1 MKNLDQLQKERTE
14 ILQRMTD
21 AVKENSTEGFSSAFD
36 QLAEL
41 IQQNIIG
48 EVREMQSTQDNGILA
63 ARGCRVLTSGEK
75 QYYESVLEAMKS
87 PVPQQALAGINTVL
101 PETVIDAVFEDLRA
115 EHPLLSAI
123 NFTNTGALVKIL
135 LSTTGGVAA
144 WGTLDATITS
154 ELSASFTELDLSLAK
169 LTAFIPVNKYMIE
182 LGPQWIDNYVRQLLT
197 EAIAV
202 QLEVGIVAGSG
213 KNQPIGMMKK
223 LSGATDGVYPNK
235 TAVVVTSLSPASY
248 GAILDTLSTGPN
260 SKRRAVQNVLLIVNP
275 SDYFTKVFP
284 ATTVRATDG
293 SYSKDVFPYPTSLI
307 QSAAVPAG
315 KAVFGLAS
323 KYFMGMGTQ
332 SGGKIEYSDEYKFLE
347 QQRVY
352 LTFLYGYGRAMDENA
367 FVLADISGLV
377 PVTQEVVVNEVKA
390 VVKTKEQV

>member
-154 ELSASFTELDLSLAK
+154 ELSASFTEVDLSLAK

-202 QLEVGIVAGSG
+202 
-213 KNQPIGMMKK
+213 
-223 LSGATDGVYPNK
+223 
-235 TAVVVTSLSPASY
+235 
-248 GAILDTLSTGPN
+248 
-260 SKRRAVQNVLLIVNP
+260 
-275 SDYFTKVFP
+275 
-284 ATTVRATDG
+284 
-293 SYSKDVFPYPTSLI
+293 
-307 QSAAVPAG
+307 
-315 KAVFGLAS
+315 
-323 KYFMGMGTQ
+323 
-332 SGGKIEYSDEYKFLE
+332 
-347 QQRVY
+347 
-352 LTFLYGYGRAMDENA
+352 
-367 FVLADISGLV
+367 
-377 PVTQEVVVNEVKA
+377 
-390 VVKTKEQV
+390 

>member
-101 PETVIDAVFEDLRA
+101 PETVIDAVFEDLKA

-154 ELSASFTELDLSLAK
+154 ELSASFTEVDLSLAK

-352 LTFLYGYGRAMDENA
+352 LTYLYGYGRAMDENA